1 MNRFYQLSIVE
12 MNCLV
17 HKRLQKNQLKSTIS
31 IHYLRINSSFSSS
44 ALSLSISGFTPR
56 SQLSSNPNNLTLH
69 LLGRLITGS
78 IELGTDSL
86 KIKTNKLA
94 HYYFFFKKKINCKYY
109 FWKKRDPDLNNT
121 IQFRLKKKI
130 VTQKMFQL

>member
-17 HKRLQKNQLKSTIS
+17 HKRLQKNQLKSTIT

-94 HYYFFFKKKINCKYY
+94 H
-109 FWKKRDPDLNNT
+109 
-121 IQFRLKKKI
+121 
-130 VTQKMFQL
+130 